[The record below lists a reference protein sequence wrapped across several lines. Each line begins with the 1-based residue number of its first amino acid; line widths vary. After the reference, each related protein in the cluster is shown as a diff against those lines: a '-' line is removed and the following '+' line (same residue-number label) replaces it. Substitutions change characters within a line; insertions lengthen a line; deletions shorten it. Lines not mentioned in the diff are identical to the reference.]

1 MRQSLTS
8 RCNVLQTQ
16 AISDPTSPLRIINT
30 SIWDI
35 EIHYYL
41 TNPTLHTQPTIPT
54 SLSWNPLTSSTDH
67 DLLQYCK
74 LHPYTLLHSTNT
86 LKVHTVAS
94 HSITAVSPSS
104 GSPNLREV
112 LLRVALSRGTQSSTA
127 VLKSLLA
134 LSSLHRHGLQQHA
147 ARLKVS
153 ALSALAE
160 AAKVGVEGKETIAHI
175 AALMLL
181 CCFEV

>member
-1 MRQSLTS
+1 
-8 RCNVLQTQ
+8 
-16 AISDPTSPLRIINT
+16 
-30 SIWDI
+30 
-35 EIHYYL
+35 
-41 TNPTLHTQPTIPT
+41 
-54 SLSWNPLTSSTDH
+54 
-67 DLLQYCK
+67 
-74 LHPYTLLHSTNT
+74 
-86 LKVHTVAS
+86 
-94 HSITAVSPSS
+94 VSPSS

-112 LLRVALSRGTQSSTA
+112 LLRVALSRSTQSSTA

-134 LSSLHRHGLQQHA
+134 LSSLHRHGLQKHA

-160 AAKVGVEGKETIAHI
+160 AAKTGVEGKEAIAHV

>member
-1 MRQSLTS
+1 MIFSNTAS
-8 RCNVLQTQ
+8 Y
-16 AISDPTSPLRIINT
+16 PSPLFPI
-30 SIWDI
+30 
-35 EIHYYL
+35 
-41 TNPTLHTQPTIPT
+41 
-54 SLSWNPLTSSTDH
+54 
-67 DLLQYCK
+67 
-74 LHPYTLLHSTNT
+74 TNT

-112 LLRVALSRGTQSSTA
+112 LLRVALSRGTQSSIA

-134 LSSLHRHGLQQHA
+134 LSSLHRHGLQKHA

-160 AAKVGVEGKETIAHI
+160 AAKTGVEGKEAIAHV